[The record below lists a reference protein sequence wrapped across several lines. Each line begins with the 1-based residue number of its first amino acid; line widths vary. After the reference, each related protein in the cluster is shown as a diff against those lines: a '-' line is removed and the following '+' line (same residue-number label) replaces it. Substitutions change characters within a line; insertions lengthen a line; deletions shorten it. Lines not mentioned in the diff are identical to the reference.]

1 MTLHELA
8 VQMKERGELKQ
19 DDEEGEEEVMAS
31 AAARENADPQQ
42 VAEGTAA
49 TDQL

>member
-19 DDEEGEEEVMAS
+19 EDEEGEVMA
-31 AAARENADPQQ
+31 AAGENADPQQ

-49 TDQL
+49 LQQRIN